1 MYRLFQSNRFILYIC
16 IIISALTCS
25 SCTSDEED
33 NAQNSGNGVIYVNG
47 KKYKLFYDYPEIFPP
62 ACYDKS
68 NGDLF
73 FTTNFWYI
81 EGRAEFS
88 FKLADIGS
96 INELKIGK
104 DYVAE
109 EIVEVLYMGYF
120 GDYLIEFDDIK
131 GKLTVEEKGDNYI
144 TIRLK
149 DFSFLKSF
157 EGSEHANRFTI
168 NGKIKYTKSENIC
181 D

>member
-1 MYRLFQSNRFILYIC
+1 M
-16 IIISALTCS
+16 
-25 SCTSDEED
+25 
-33 NAQNSGNGVIYVNG
+33 
-47 KKYKLFYDYPEIFPP
+47 
-62 ACYDKS
+62 
-68 NGDLF
+68 F

-109 EIVEVLYMGYF
+109 EIVKVLYMGYF
-120 GDYLIEFDDIK
+120 GEYLTKFDDIS
-131 GKLTVEEKGDNYI
+131 GKLTVEEKGNNYI

-157 EGSEHANRFTI
+157 EGSERANRFTI
-168 NGKIKYTKSENIC
+168 NGKIKYTKS
-181 D
+181 

>member
-16 IIISALTCS
+16 IIFTALTCS

-33 NAQNSGNGVIYVNG
+33 NAQNSGNGIIYVNG
-47 KKYKLFYDYPEIFPP
+47 KKYKLFYGYPEIFPP

-68 NGDLF
+68 YGDLF

-96 INELKIGK
+96 IDELKIGK

-109 EIVEVLYMGYF
+109 EIVEVLYMGYY
-120 GDYLIEFDDIK
+120 GDYLTDFDDIS
-131 GKLTVEEKGDNYI
+131 GKLTVEDKGKNYI

>member
-16 IIISALTCS
+16 IIFTALTCS

-33 NAQNSGNGVIYVNG
+33 NAQNSGNGIIYVNG
-47 KKYKLFYDYPEIFPP
+47 KKYKLFYGYPEIFPP

-68 NGDLF
+68 YGDLF

-109 EIVEVLYMGYF
+109 EIVEVLYMGYY

-144 TIRLK
+144 IIRLK

-157 EGSEHANRFTI
+157 EGSERANRFAI

>member
-16 IIISALTCS
+16 IIFTALTCS
-25 SCTSDEED
+25 SCTSDEDD
-33 NAQNSGNGVIYVNG
+33 NAQNSGNGIIYVNG
-47 KKYKLFYDYPEIFPP
+47 KKYKLFYGYPEIFPP

-68 NGDLF
+68 SGDLF

-109 EIVEVLYMGYF
+109 EIVEVLYMGYY
-120 GDYLIEFDDIK
+120 GDYLTEFDDIS

-144 TIRLK
+144 TIRFN

-157 EGSEHANRFTI
+157 ECSEHANRFTI

>member
-1 MYRLFQSNRFILYIC
+1 MYRLFQNNRFILYIC
-16 IIISALTCS
+16 IIISALTYS
-25 SCTSDEED
+25 SCSFDEED
-33 NAQNSGNGVIYVNG
+33 NAQNSGNGIIYVNG
-47 KKYKLFYDYPEIFPP
+47 KKYKLFYGYPEIFPP
-62 ACYDKS
+62 ACYDMS

-96 INELKIGK
+96 IDELKIGK

-120 GDYLIEFDDIK
+120 GDYLIEFDDIS
-131 GKLTVEEKGDNYI
+131 GKLTVEDKGNNYI

-157 EGSEHANRFTI
+157 EGSERANRFTI

>member
-1 MYRLFQSNRFILYIC
+1 MRSLLQNNRFILYIC
-16 IIISALTCS
+16 IIFTALTCS

-47 KKYKLFYDYPEIFPP
+47 KKYKLFYGYPEIFPP
-62 ACYDKS
+62 ACYDKLY
-68 NGDLF
+68 GALF

-109 EIVEVLYMGYF
+109 EIVKVLYMGYF
-120 GDYLIEFDDIK
+120 GEYLTKFDDIS
-131 GKLTVEEKGDNYI
+131 GKLTVEEKGNNYI

-157 EGSEHANRFTI
+157 EGSERANRFTI
-168 NGKIKYTKSENIC
+168 NGKIKYTN
-181 D
+181 